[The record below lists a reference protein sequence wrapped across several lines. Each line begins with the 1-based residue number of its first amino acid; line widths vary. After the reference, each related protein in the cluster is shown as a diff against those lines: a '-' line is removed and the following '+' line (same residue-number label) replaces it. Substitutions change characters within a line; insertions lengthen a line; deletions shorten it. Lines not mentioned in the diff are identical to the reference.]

1 MTNESSNDI
10 IFAMTNKNTIKAI
23 FFDLDGTLRHS
34 IPAGGDVFTDYV
46 ISLGLHVNPEDRIRA
61 ARWEHFYW
69 ASSVDLRDDLLAHS
83 GETENFWIEYS
94 RRRLVALGVSPSM
107 SIELA
112 PKVSEHMGEMYKPES
127 IVPEDVRRVLPKLR
141 QSGYLMAVLSNR
153 DKPFQEVLL
162 SHNLNEYFHFSLA
175 AGEVGIYKPEP
186 GVFQHALD
194 RGKVTSGE
202 TVYVGDN
209 YYADIV
215 GSRRAGLQPVLYDPT
230 GIFPEAGCTTIKS
243 FDGLEAVIGSM

>member
-1 MTNESSNDI
+1 
-10 IFAMTNKNTIKAI
+10 MTNKNTIKAI

-34 IPAGGDVFTDYV
+34 TPVAGEVFSDYV
-46 ISLGLHVNPEDRIRA
+46 VSLGLYMSDEDRLRA

-83 GETENFWIEYS
+83 GETEKFWIEYS
-94 RRRLVALGVSPSM
+94 RRRLVALGISPSM
-107 SIELA
+107 SAELA
-112 PKVSEHMGEMYKPES
+112 SKVSEHMGEMYKPES
-127 IVPEDVRRVLPKLR
+127 IVPEDVRRVLPKLN
-141 QSGYLMAVLSNR
+141 QAGYLMAVLSNR
-153 DKPFQEVLL
+153 DKPFHDVLE
-162 SHNLNEYFHFSLA
+162 SHNLTGHFHFSMA

-194 RGKVTSGE
+194 RGKVTAQE

-215 GSRRAGLQPVLYDPT
+215 GSRRAGLQPVLYDPQGT
-230 GIFPEAGCTTIKS
+230 FPEANCTTIKS
-243 FDGLEAVIGSM
+243 FDELEAVIDGM